1 MMIMSSSAKHIGMV
15 GSSKVSLDNE
25 VARNVVR
32 RELEKFDIKDTVI
45 VSGAG
50 NGIDSIVAQIA
61 KAIGFTIIEYAAK
74 GYGWA
79 VYKKRNEQIAEK
91 SDRIISFALPFGST
105 KGVDKCYHCEN
116 AKRDDNHEKTA
127 GCLTGK
133 LHGNYEVVIIQ

>member
-1 MMIMSSSAKHIGMV
+1 MKHIGMV

-32 RELEKFDIKDTVI
+32 RELQKFDPKDTVI

-50 NGIDSIVAQIA
+50 KGIDTIVAQEVTA
-61 KAIGFTIIEYAAK
+61 MGFTIIEYAAK

-91 SDRIISFALPFGST
+91 SDRVISFALPFGST
-105 KGVDKCYHCEN
+105 KGVDKCYHCAN
-116 AKRDDNHEKTA
+116 ANRDDNHEKTA
-127 GCLTGK
+127 GCWTGK
-133 LHGNYEVVIIQ
+133 ENGNYEVIIIQ